1 LNSSSDR
8 RIPHE
13 EDPDPN
19 QTARDRQS
27 QHDWPGNAGPLKAA
41 AVRKMTRSLAASLSS
56 VPAFSF
62 EPRRDGS
69 APITFNSIN
78 SVTFNRNAYQ
88 GPARFAFQLE
98 ARPGHFTILNDV
110 SGHTEQLKFRYAFLQ
125 ARRPPKAIVR
135 LNGGKSGDN

>member
-27 QHDWPGNAGPLKAA
+27 QHRRPANAAQLKAL
-41 AVRKMTRSLAASLSS
+41 AVRSMTRRLAATLSS

-62 EPRRDGS
+62 QPRRDGS
-69 APITFNSIN
+69 APTTFNSIN
-78 SVTFNRNAYQ
+78 SVTFNGNAYQ
-88 GPARFAFQLE
+88 GPRRFAFQLE
-98 ARPGHFTILNDV
+98 ARLGHFTILSDV
-110 SGHTEQLKFRYAFLQ
+110 SRHTEQLKFRFALLE
-125 ARRPPKAIVR
+125 ARQPHKAIVR
-135 LNGGKSGDN
+135 LNGGKVRR